1 MYRTYLE
8 LVKPGI
14 VAGNLISLAGG
25 YLLASQGVVDASHLA
40 LVISGA
46 ALVIGSG
53 CAANNV
59 IDRDIDRL
67 MERTYA
73 RPMATGS
80 ISIRSALAFTRIL
93 ALIGFSLL
101 YAATHRIAPLF
112 LMLIGYVVYVG
123 LYSLI
128 LKRRSVHATLVG
140 SISGA
145 IPPVVGYCSVRGT
158 LDTAAVALFVIFGI
172 WQMPHSYAIALFRW
186 KDYEAASI
194 PVLPLVKGRH
204 HAKRRI
210 VLYIAAFIAAA
221 LALPALGYVGNL
233 YLSTVLLSGVYWLKT
248 ALAGFSASD
257 DARWARRVFAASI
270 AAVVLI
276 SVAMSIDAARGIQH
290 S

>member
-1 MYRTYLE
+1 M
-8 LVKPGI
+8 
-14 VAGNLISLAGG
+14 
-25 YLLASQGVVDASHLA
+25 LASQGVVQASHLA

-67 MERTYA
+67 MERTHA

-80 ISIRSALAFTRIL
+80 ISIRSALAFTCIL

-101 YAATHRIAPLF
+101 YAATHRIEPLF
-112 LMLIGYVVYVG
+112 LMLVGYVVYVG
-123 LYSLI
+123 LYSLC

-158 LDTAAVALFVIFGI
+158 IDTAAVALFVIFGI
-172 WQMPHSYAIALFRW
+172 WQMPHSYAIAMFRW

-194 PVLPLVKGRH
+194 PVLPRVKGRPQ
-204 HAKRRI
+204 AKRRI
-210 VLYIAAFIAAA
+210 VLYIAAFLAAA
-221 LALPALGYVGNL
+221 LSLPALGYVGNL
-233 YLSTVLLSGVYWLKT
+233 YISAVLLSGLYWLKT
-248 ALAGFSASD
+248 AMAGFSASD

-270 AAVVLI
+270 AAVVVI
-276 SVAMSIDAARGIQH
+276 SVAMSIDAA
-290 S
+290 

>member
-14 VAGNLISLAGG
+14 VAGNLFSLAGG
-25 YLLASQGVVDASHLA
+25 YLLASRGIVDASHSA
-40 LVISGA
+40 LVMFGA

-67 MERTYA
+67 MARTYK
-73 RPMATGS
+73 RPMAAGS
-80 ISIRSALAFTRIL
+80 ISITSAMTFAGILAF
-93 ALIGFSLL
+93 AGFLLL
-101 YAATHRIAPLF
+101 YAATRRIEPLA
-112 LMLIGYVVYVG
+112 LMLIGYIVYVG
-123 LYSLI
+123 LYSLF

-158 LDTAAVALFVIFGI
+158 IDTGAVVLFVIFGI
-172 WQMPHSYAIALFRW
+172 WQIPHSYAIAMFRW
-186 KDYEAASI
+186 KDYEAAGI

-204 HAKRRI
+204 QAKKRI
-210 VLYIAAFIAAA
+210 VLYIAAFLMAA
-221 LALPALGYVGNL
+221 LSLAALGYVGNL
-233 YLSTVLLSGVYWLKT
+233 YISMVLLSGIYWLKT
-248 ALAGFSASD
+248 AMDGFSAGD
-257 DARWARRVFAASI
+257 DARWARQVFAVSI

-276 SVAMSIDAARGIQH
+276 SVAMAIDAA
-290 S
+290 